1 MILPNS
7 FLFQLCDSERERE
20 REREIQEEFQ
30 AMSSGGEASSTSSQ
44 RLEGKVA
51 LVTGGASGIGEGICK
66 LFRQHGAKICIADVK
81 DDLGQALSKSLGGDN
96 YAAFIHC
103 DVTIEE
109 DVSRAVDFTAEKY
122 GTLDIMI
129 NNAGITGNKVIDIRN
144 VDFNE
149 FKRVLDVNL
158 SGVFLGMK
166 HAARIMIP
174 QKKGSIISM
183 ASVSS
188 VIGGAGPHGYTTSKH
203 AVVGLTKSVATELG
217 KHGIR
222 VNCVSPYAVPTG
234 LSMPHLPESERSE
247 DALEGFLT
255 FISSH
260 ANLKGV
266 DLMPNDVAQAA
277 LYLASDESRYIS
289 ALNLIVDGG
298 FTCVNHS
305 LKAFE

>member
-1 MILPNS
+1 
-7 FLFQLCDSERERE
+7 
-20 REREIQEEFQ
+20 
-30 AMSSGGEASSTSSQ
+30 MSTGGDESSTSSQ
-44 RLEGKVA
+44 RLKGKVA
-51 LVTGGASGIGEGICK
+51 LVTGGASGIGESISK

-81 DDLGQALSKSLGGDN
+81 DDIGQALCESLGGDC
-96 YAAFIHC
+96 YASFIHC

-109 DVSRAVDFTAEKY
+109 DISHAVDFAAERY

-129 NNAGITGNKVIDIRN
+129 NNAGITGKKVIDIRN
-144 VDFNE
+144 MDFNE
-149 FKRVLDVNL
+149 FKQVLDINL
-158 SGVFLGMK
+158 NGVFLGMK

-183 ASVSS
+183 GSVAST
-188 VIGGAGPHGYTTSKH
+188 IAGAGPHGYTASKH
-203 AVVGLTKSVATELG
+203 AVLGLTKNVAGELG

-234 LSMPHLPESERSE
+234 LSMPHLPETERTE
-247 DALEGFLT
+247 DAREGFLA
-255 FISSH
+255 FVRSC

-289 ALNLIVDGG
+289 GLNLLIDGG
-298 FTCVNHS
+298 FTCVHHS
-305 LKAFE
+305 LQAFQ